1 METRILKIDEDTKL
15 DRLDKVLAEKLDFS
29 RKRIKDLLDEGN
41 VLVNQKV
48 MKASYKVCIED
59 EIEVSIPE
67 LDSTE
72 VLPEP
77 IDLDIVY
84 EDHDIIVINKP
95 KGMVV
100 HPAPG
105 HYSGTLVNAL
115 LYHCKDLSGINGV
128 MRPGIVHRI
137 DKETSGLLMV
147 AKNDNAHRSL
157 SKQLE
162 EHSVVRRYVALVHG
176 VINHNVGRI
185 EAPIGRDSKDRK
197 KMAVTSKNA
206 KDAITNFKVLE
217 RYDDMTLI
225 ECRLETGRTH
235 QIRVH
240 MQYIGHPVYGDPQ
253 YGFRNDDNTHGQYL
267 HAKVLGFVHPKTNE
281 HMYFEAPLPD
291 FFEEKIKELGGEYN
305 G

>member
-15 DRLDKVLAEKLDFS
+15 DRLDKILAEKLDFS

-48 MKASYKVCIED
+48 MKASYKVCVGD
-59 EIEVSIPE
+59 EIAVSIPE

-137 DKETSGLLMV
+137 DKDTSGLLVV
-147 AKNDNAHRSL
+147 AKNDVAHESL
-157 SKQLE
+157 SQQLQDKTCHRE
-162 EHSVVRRYVALVHG
+162 YVAIVHNPLRTSMARFMLQLV
-176 VINHNVGRI
+176 VMKRI
-185 EAPIGRDSKDRK
+185 VRK
-197 KMAVTSKNA
+197 WRLPQIIRRMRLRILQYWKTS
-206 KDAITNFKVLE
+206 
-217 RYDDMTLI
+217 
-225 ECRLETGRTH
+225 
-235 QIRVH
+235 
-240 MQYIGHPVYGDPQ
+240 
-253 YGFRNDDNTHGQYL
+253 RNL
-267 HAKVLGFVHPKTNE
+267 RISSVS
-281 HMYFEAPLPD
+281 
-291 FFEEKIKELGGEYN
+291 
-305 G
+305 

>member
-41 VLVNQKV
+41 ILVNQKL
-48 MKASYKVCIED
+48 MKASYKVCVGD

-67 LDSTE
+67 LDSME

-137 DKETSGLLMV
+137 DKDTSGLLVV
-147 AKNDNAHRSL
+147 AKNDVAHESL
-157 SKQLE
+157 SQQLQDKTCHRE
-162 EHSVVRRYVALVHG
+162 YVAIVHNPFTHEHG
-176 VINHNVGRI
+176 TIH
-185 EAPIGRDSKDRK
+185 APIGRDEKDRQ
-197 KMAVTSKNA
+197 KMAVTANNS
-206 KDAITNFKVLE
+206 KDAITHFTVLENFKKFA
-217 RYDDMTLI
+217 YI
-225 ECRLETGRTH
+225 KCQLETGRTH

-267 HAKVLGFVHPKTNE
+267 HAKVLGFVHPRTNE

-291 FFEEKIKELGGEYN
+291 FFEEKINELGGEYN